1 MVTYVYVVLKNYIGK
16 CREKMAGPEM
26 GTWSESLVILPTRL
40 LDPLTVKYLRVGSLI
55 GPELKD
61 KKV

>member
-1 MVTYVYVVLKNYIGK
+1 
-16 CREKMAGPEM
+16 MAGPEM
-26 GTWSESLVILPTRL
+26 ETWSESLVILPTRL